1 MIGVSMLAG
10 IAFIGYKYIDGLASG
25 WGSTTARDWNLTV
38 HTYDELV
45 ADENNAINL
54 EGIFRDRLWGSFY
67 MHTDVQIDTAT
78 KGTVQVFV
86 SIEDVLVPERITEE
100 DFDPEWHGKN
110 IRNRIDDVDFPT
122 EYQSWNIIP
131 LQKELIIG
139 IIKEQIPF
147 IADDNVIIIDDLGK
161 WRQR

>member
-1 MIGVSMLAG
+1 
-10 IAFIGYKYIDGLASG
+10 
-25 WGSTTARDWNLTV
+25 
-38 HTYDELV
+38 
-45 ADENNAINL
+45 
-54 EGIFRDRLWGSFY
+54 

-86 SIEDVLVPERITEE
+86 SIEDVLVPESITEE

-122 EYQSWNIIP
+122 EYQSWNITL
-131 LQKELIIG
+131 LQKEMIIG

-147 IADDNVIIIDDLGK
+147 IADDNVSIIDDLGK
-161 WRQR
+161 WKQR